1 MMKEEFLKLPEGP
14 PYCEYEKGEV
24 IFMPSPHE
32 RHQRLLLRLASLLD
46 SHVSANHLGQIW
58 INLDVYLS
66 EDLIYVPD
74 IVYLSAAHLDL
85 CSQTDGKIHGVS
97 DLVVEILSPYGIA
110 RDRITK
116 LNNYFV
122 CGIPWY
128 WIIDPE
134 TLTLEEYQAEANGY
148 LRTASI
154 EPGQIFR
161 PKKFPSLEV
170 NLQELTK

>member
-1 MMKEEFLKLPEGP
+1 MKEEFLKLPQGP
-14 PYCEYEKGEV
+14 PSCEYEKGEV
-24 IFMPSPHE
+24 ICMPSAHGK
-32 RHQRLLLRLASLLD
+32 HQRLLLRLGSLVD
-46 SHVSANHLGQIW
+46 SHVVANHLGGVW
-58 INLDVYLS
+58 IEVDVYLS

-74 IVYLSAAHLDL
+74 IVYLSVEHLHRYNE
-85 CSQTDGKIHGVS
+85 TDGKIHGVP

-122 CGIPWY
+122 SGVPWY
-128 WIIDPE
+128 WIIDPDS
-134 TLTLEEYQAEANGY
+134 LTLEEYQAEANGY

-161 PKKFPSLEV
+161 PKNFPSLEV